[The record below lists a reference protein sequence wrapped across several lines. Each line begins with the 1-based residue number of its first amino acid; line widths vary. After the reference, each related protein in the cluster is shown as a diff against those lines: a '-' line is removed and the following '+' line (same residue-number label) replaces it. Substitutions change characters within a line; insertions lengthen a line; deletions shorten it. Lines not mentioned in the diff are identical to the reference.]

1 MYLGIYAAI
10 GAGAS
15 LFQITMDTTFLLSCA
30 RASKLIHEKLLYRI
44 MRSPMSFFDTNPI
57 GRILNRFSSDI
68 SMTDGQLPF
77 QVYISRLW
85 IMYWSCFFLQFMYN
99 TMAFNRVN

>member
-1 MYLGIYAAI
+1 MDDTTKYLGIYAAI
-10 GAGAS
+10 GAGGS
-15 LFQITMDTTFLLSCA
+15 LFQITMDMTFLLSCA

-68 SMTDGQLPF
+68 DVADGQLPF
-77 QVYISRLW
+77 QVL
-85 IMYWSCFFLQFMYN
+85 FLNLGSSGQG
-99 TMAFNRVN
+99 